1 MERINGTKCPR
12 CGGPIPSA
20 EHRGEYPGA
29 LSRVDNTTEV
39 CSRCGVHE
47 AMLAALG
54 GQLDYT
60 GWVVKP

>member
-1 MERINGTKCPR
+1 MKRIAGNTCHR
-12 CGGPIPSA
+12 CGGKIPNT
-20 EHRGEYPGA
+20 EHPGEYPGA

-47 AMLAALG
+47 AMAALLG

-60 GWVVKP
+60 GWKVKP